1 MGVLQSKPCV
11 DIEEEEEEEEE
22 NNLIEDNNTKK
33 YGWKVDLPDHR
44 DIYYKKDNRILSTII
59 DLREKCPEI
68 YNQGNLG
75 SCTANAIGFAFQY
88 DEMKQKEGTEF
99 IPSRLFIYYNE
110 RDMEGTTKYD
120 AGASIRDG
128 IKSVYNIGVCD
139 ETLWTYDISKF
150 TDKPNIDCYKFAKKH
165 ESLKYMRIKQDLE
178 SMKQCLMDGYPFV
191 FGASI
196 YESFECD
203 KVKDTGLVPLP
214 KKDEKLLGGH
224 ALAVVGYDDTYG
236 FIVRNSWGK
245 QWGVYGYCYMPYNY
259 LCNKDLVND
268 LWTIRRIMI

>member
-1 MGVLQSKPCV
+1 MGLLQSKPCV
-11 DIEEEEEEEEE
+11 DIDEEE
-22 NNLIEDNNTKK
+22 NSLIDNNTNINK

-44 DIYYKKDNRILSTII
+44 DIYYTKNSRIESTKI
-59 DLREKCPEI
+59 DLREKCPKI

-88 DEMKQKEGTEF
+88 DEMKQKEGSEF

-110 RDMEGTTKYD
+110 RNMEGTTGYD

-139 ETLWTYDISKF
+139 EKMWKYDISKF
-150 TDKPNIDCYKFAKKH
+150 TEKPSIDCYKFAKKH

-196 YESFECD
+196 YESFESENVKKSGMVPMPD
-203 KVKDTGLVPLP
+203 KS
-214 KKDEKLLGGH
+214 EQLLGGH
-224 ALAVVGYDDTYG
+224 ALSVVGYDDSYG
-236 FIVRNSWGK
+236 FLVRNSWGDD
-245 QWGVYGYCYMPYNY
+245 WGLKGYCYMPYDY
-259 LCNKDLVND
+259 LCNTDLVND
-268 LWTIRRIMI
+268 LWTIRQIM